1 MRRDQGPVRRLA
13 TAALAFGIVVGACAG
28 STPPSPAS
36 PSVGPAQRASDVQG
50 AFQLT
55 FELPRTTYRAGE
67 AIEGRATLG
76 VIGGAA
82 VAFGSSGGGPFVFDF
97 AEIGGR
103 RRVGGAMTAD
113 CAPYRLEP
121 GRPMASAITKSGGY
135 SADDPEARSH
145 RRSSTGTRSSACRP
159 ATGGSRRV
167 PHWSRARAAAGPAA
181 RSRRRSWSTSCPE
194 PGPGPGRPH
203 VRRVSQSGKSATNLR
218 MTRARRGPATAP
230 AARTSSWVS
239 GSPE

>member
-1 MRRDQGPVRRLA
+1 MRRHQGPAQRLA
-13 TAALAFGIVVGACAG
+13 TAALAFGFVLGACAG

-82 VAFGSSGGGPFVFDF
+82 VAFGSSGDGPFVFDF
-97 AEIGGR
+97 AEIGGE

-121 GRPMASAITKSGGY
+121 GRPMASGITKSGGY
-135 SADDPEARSH
+135 SADDPEAAFAQAFLDGNPVVSLPAGDWRITAGASLVEGEGCSGASRSL
-145 RRSSTGTRSSACRP
+145 
-159 ATGGSRRV
+159 
-167 PHWSRARAAAGPAA
+167 AAPIVV
-181 RSRRRSWSTSCPE
+181 
-194 PGPGPGRPH
+194 H
-203 VRRVSQSGKSATNLR
+203 VI
-218 MTRARRGPATAP
+218 P
-230 AARTSSWVS
+230 
-239 GSPE
+239 